1 MRLLT
6 HSGPRT
12 PFPAGFRKR
21 SVCRV
26 VFAIGITPES
36 LLYDGENIVQALENT
51 VHQIGIYQKRARIQN
66 PFPFVL
72 CLVSH
77 LNWKA
82 HAK

>member
-51 VHQIGIYQKRARIQN
+51 VHQVSIYQKRARIQN
-66 PFPFVL
+66 PFPSF
-72 CLVSH
+72 SASFH
-77 LNWKA
+77 T
-82 HAK
+82 

>member
-12 PFPAGFRKR
+12 PFRAGF
-21 SVCRV
+21 CRV

-36 LLYDGENIVQALENT
+36 LHDGENIVQALENT

-82 HAK
+82 HPRAK